1 MSRKK
6 RQNKLLRKKYLIT
19 SEELIKQ
26 GKLEPY
32 FHLKDPIDMKEEQLK
47 NKTDW
52 WKKMSE
58 PPKGVGVFSCKPI
71 QTFVYKSELI
81 SFVVEVRFL
90 RLGKTF

>member
-26 GKLEPY
+26 GKLDPY
-32 FHLKDPIDMKEEQLK
+32 FHLKDHIDMKEEQLQ

-52 WKKMSE
+52 WSRMS
-58 PPKGVGVFSCKPI
+58 KPQGGSGI
-71 QTFVYKSELI
+71 
-81 SFVVEVRFL
+81 FL
-90 RLGKTF
+90 